1 MSPPSIPPSL
11 YLSIKPILSPLSSLK
26 GIGPKLSKLM
36 THAIGGERIIDLLF
50 HLPTSIIDRRYRP
63 KLQNAIPGKI
73 VTLQIEITHIEK
85 PRHHKQPWRI
95 FVNDGS
101 AKAEMIFFSSWQA
114 KKLTLDTIFVVSGL
128 LENKNNKLIITNPHY
143 IEPIYNQQAIPLI
156 EPVWPLTAGL
166 FPKNLS
172 KALRLALNLCP
183 ELPEWIN
190 PSLLHQHHWPSF
202 KEALH
207 LLHFP
212 GDFPTFFENQTYE
225 AVESRA
231 RSRLAFDELFAEQLA
246 ITKIKHTNQLTTGK
260 SLIGDNHLIC
270 HALQKFGYSLTFS
283 QRQAFR
289 EIQTDMERPYRML
302 RLLQGD
308 VGSGKTIIAIMA
320 ALQAV
325 EAGFQSVIMA
335 PTEILARQHYETFM
349 KLAPVEISFL
359 SSSIKGI
366 ARKETLDKI
375 KTGKT
380 KIAIGTHALFQEQ
393 VVFHNLALVIIDEQ
407 HRFGVE
413 QRIRLGEKGENTDTL
428 VMTAT
433 PIPRTLL
440 LTRWGE
446 LQVSHLT
453 EKPANRKPIHT
464 TLHALS
470 KIDKILEGIKRAIQK
485 GCQIF
490 WVCPLV
496 EESEV
501 MDLAAVKDRYMS
513 LQHYFGIENVGLAH
527 GQQDTGERQAELDKF
542 AQNKTKILVATTVI
556 EVGVNIP
563 NANIMVIEHA
573 ERFGL
578 AQLHQLRGRVGRGEK
593 QSYCLLLH
601 DDKIS
606 YIAKKRLSLIRDTEN
621 GFLIADEDFRIRGGG
636 EVTGRRQSGLPNFKM
651 VNEIML
657 DHWINTAWKA
667 AEYWYNKETQASI
680 DEKTSIQ
687 VLLMLFEKNNIQN
700 LIKAG

>member
-1 MSPPSIPPSL
+1 MDILPTSLQPRPS
-11 YLSIKPILSPLSSLK
+11 LSPLLMPLSHLN

-36 THAIGGERIIDLLF
+36 THAIGGNRIVDLLF

-63 KLQNAIPGKI
+63 TLQNAIPGKI
-73 VTLQIEITHIEK
+73 VTIQVSIIHIER
-85 PRHHKQPWRI
+85 PQHNKQPWRI
-95 FVNDGS
+95 RITDHS
-101 AKAEMIFFSSWQA
+101 ANAELIFFSPWQA
-114 KKLTLDTIFVVSGL
+114 KKITLHSQFIVSGL
-128 LENKNNKLIITNPHY
+128 LEFKNNKLIITNPHY
-143 IEPIYNQQAIPLI
+143 IEPIHNQQIIPLI

-166 FPKNLS
+166 FPRNLS
-172 KALRLALNLCP
+172 KALRLAINRIP
-183 ELPEWIN
+183 DLPEWIN
-190 PSLLHQHHWPSF
+190 PALLQQQKWPSF

-212 GDFPTFFENQTYE
+212 GDFPQLFEKQDYE
-225 AVESRA
+225 AAESRA

-246 ITKIKHTNQLTTGK
+246 ITKIKHTNQLTPGR
-260 SLIGDNHLIC
+260 SLIGNQQLISQ
-270 HALQKFGYSLTFS
+270 ALKQFGYPLTQS
-283 QRQAFR
+283 QQKAFK

-308 VGSGKTIIAIMA
+308 VGSGKTIIALMA

-325 EAGFQSVIMA
+325 EAGYQAVIMA
-335 PTEILARQHYETFM
+335 PTEILARQHFEIFS
-349 KLAPVEISFL
+349 KLAPVETVFL
-359 SSSIKGI
+359 SGSIKGKI
-366 ARKETLDKI
+366 RKETLEKL
-375 KTGKT
+375 KNNTA

-393 VVFHNLALVIIDEQ
+393 VDFYDLALAIIDEQ

-413 QRIRLGEKGENTDTL
+413 QRIKLGEKGINTDIL

-446 LQVSHLT
+446 LQVSRLT
-453 EKPANRKPIHT
+453 EKPAGRKPIHT
-464 TLHALS
+464 TLHSLNHM
-470 KIDKILEGIKRAIQK
+470 DKILEGIKRAIQQ

-501 MDLAAVKDRYMS
+501 MDLAAAKDRFIS
-513 LQHYFGIENVGLAH
+513 LQHYFGQANVGLAH
-527 GQQDTGERQAELDKF
+527 GQQDSAERQNALNQF
-542 AQNKTKILVATTVI
+542 AQNQTKILVATTVI

-578 AQLHQLRGRVGRGEK
+578 AQLHQLRGRVGRGNK

-601 DDKIS
+601 DEQIN
-606 YIAKKRLSLIRDTEN
+606 YTAKKRLTLLRDTED

-636 EVTGRRQSGLPNFKM
+636 EATGRRQSGLPNFKM
-651 VNEIML
+651 VDEIRL
-657 DHWINTAWKA
+657 EQWITPAWKA
-667 AEYWYNKETQASI
+667 AEYWYHQETKANPHEKQAIQDLLLLFNKDKIE
-680 DEKTSIQ
+680 
-687 VLLMLFEKNNIQN
+687 N

>member
-1 MSPPSIPPSL
+1 MSSPSISPSL
-11 YLSIKPILSPLSSLK
+11 HLSIAPLLAPLSSLK
-26 GIGPKLSKLM
+26 GIGPKLSTLM
-36 THAIGGERIIDLLF
+36 THAIGGNRIIDLLF
-50 HLPTSIIDRRYRP
+50 HLPNSIIDRRYRP
-63 KLQNAIPGKI
+63 QLQNAIPGKI
-73 VTLQIEITHIEK
+73 VTLQIKITHIEK
-85 PRHHKQPWRI
+85 PHTHKQPWRI
-95 FVNDGS
+95 HVTDGN
-101 AKAEMIFFSSWQA
+101 AHAELIFFSPWQA
-114 KKLTLDTIFVVSGL
+114 KKLTIHTPFLVSGL
-128 LENKNNKLIITNPHY
+128 LENKHNKLVITNPHY
-143 IEPIYNQQAIPLI
+143 IEPLNNSQAIPLI
-156 EPVWPLTAGL
+156 EPVWSLTAGL

-172 KALRLALNLCP
+172 KALRLAFDQCP

-190 PSLLHQHHWPSF
+190 PALRHQHQWPSF

-212 GDFPTFFENQTYE
+212 GDFPQLFETQAYE
-225 AVESRA
+225 AAASRA

-246 ITKIKHTNQLTTGK
+246 ITKIKYTNQLTPGK
-260 SLIGDNHLIC
+260 SLIGNHTLI
-270 HALQKFGYSLTFS
+270 HQALQKFGYPLTVS
-283 QRQAFR
+283 QQKAFK
-289 EIQTDMERPYRML
+289 EIQTDMERPFRML

-308 VGSGKTIIAIMA
+308 VGSGKTIIALMA

-325 EAGFQSVIMA
+325 EAGYQVVIMA
-335 PTEILARQHYETFM
+335 PTEILARQHYETFTQ
-349 KLAPVEISFL
+349 LTPVEIAFL

-366 ARKETLDKI
+366 SRKETLEKI
-375 KTGKT
+375 KNGTA
-380 KIAIGTHALFQEQ
+380 KIAIGTHALFQEH
-393 VVFHNLALVIIDEQ
+393 VDFYNLALVIIDEQ

-413 QRIRLGEKGENTDTL
+413 QRIKLGEKGENTDTL

-446 LQVSHLT
+446 LQVSRLT
-453 EKPANRKPIHT
+453 EKPAGRKPIHT

-470 KIDKILEGIKRAIQK
+470 KLDKILEGIKRAIQQ

-496 EESEV
+496 EESEIL
-501 MDLAAVKDRYMS
+501 DLAAVKDRFID
-513 LQHYFGIENVGLAH
+513 LQHYFGIEHVGLAH
-527 GQQDTGERQAELDKF
+527 GQQDIRERQIALDKF
-542 AQNKTKILVATTVI
+542 TQNKTKILVATTVI

-601 DDKIS
+601 DDQINFT
-606 YIAKKRLSLIRDTEN
+606 AKKRLTLLRDTED

-636 EVTGRRQSGLPNFKM
+636 EATGRRQSGLPNFKM
-651 VNEIML
+651 VDEIRL
-657 DHWINTAWKA
+657 NQWLNTAWKA
-667 AEYWYNKETQASI
+667 AEYWHHQETEASQTQK
-680 DEKTSIQ
+680 DAIQ
-687 VLLMLFEKNNIQN
+687 ILLLLFEKNNIEN